1 MKAKA
6 LVKNVRGTKQ
16 GNGEEGRGRK
26 GGHPSR
32 SFALR
37 KSVSHK
43 SSTTKSASRKSS
55 PGTSS
60 SKRLSANGQVAG
72 DLERERK
79 LHAETRRKLKHA
91 RAELHRQTGEC
102 DELRQRFE
110 AAFRGAQIHA
120 FSQDRDL
127 RYLWVSGPHGDEAA
141 TRMVGKTD
149 EELWSSPELQA
160 AMTVKRRVLETGR
173 SEDCEVSFITPE
185 RRALLALHIDP
196 VFAADQ
202 SVKGILCTAV
212 DISRIRSME
221 SEQRQLNEE
230 LATAVQ
236 RYEFGLRGSNVTVF
250 TQDTD
255 LRYTAVSKPL
265 FGRDAAELQGK
276 TDEELLSGAHAAVIV
291 ALKRE
296 VLKKGV
302 PLNTESRV
310 DAGGKSLWYDFHIE
324 PMRDVSGT
332 LIGLTG
338 AAIDITE
345 RKEAEAHLRLLM
357 RELTHRSK
365 NLLAVI
371 QAMARQTAR
380 HSGSIA
386 AFLDRFSARVQA
398 LARSHDLLVAE
409 GWHGASLN
417 ELVRSQLAHYID
429 GESDQVSIDGPDI
442 QLTPEATQSLGL
454 ALHELVT
461 NAAKHGALSRLTGRV
476 EVTWQPIPR
485 DGGVELVWR
494 ETKGPKVSEP
504 KRRGFGSVVIEH
516 NLARALDAE
525 VSMDFAP
532 DGLTCRVA
540 VPQTQ
545 IAGRP

>member
-1 MKAKA
+1 
-6 LVKNVRGTKQ
+6 
-16 GNGEEGRGRK
+16 
-26 GGHPSR
+26 
-32 SFALR
+32 
-37 KSVSHK
+37 
-43 SSTTKSASRKSS
+43 
-55 PGTSS
+55 
-60 SKRLSANGQVAG
+60 
-72 DLERERK
+72 
-79 LHAETRRKLKHA
+79 
-91 RAELHRQTGEC
+91 
-102 DELRQRFE
+102 
-110 AAFRGAQIHA
+110 
-120 FSQDRDL
+120 
-127 RYLWVSGPHGDEAA
+127 
-141 TRMVGKTD
+141 MVGKTD

-160 AMTVKRRVLETGR
+160 AVTIKRRVLETGKPK
-173 SEDCEVSFITPE
+173 DCEVSFITPE
-185 RRALLALHIDP
+185 RRALFALHIDP
-196 VFAADQ
+196 VFAADR

-265 FGRDAAELQGK
+265 FGRDAAELHGK
-276 TDEELLSGAHAAVIV
+276 TDEDLLSGAHADAIF
-291 ALKRE
+291 ALKRQ
-296 VLKKGV
+296 VLEQGV
-302 PLNTESRV
+302 PLNAESRI
-310 DAGGKSLWYDFHIE
+310 DRGDKSLWYDFHIE

-338 AAIDITE
+338 AAVDITE

-386 AFLDRFSARVQA
+386 TFLERFSARVQA

-417 ELVRSQLAHYID
+417 DLVRSQLAHYID
-429 GESDQVSIDGPDI
+429 GESNQVSIDGPEV

-461 NAAKHGALSRLTGRV
+461 NAAKHGALSKMAGHV
-476 EVTWQPIPR
+476 EVTWKALTR
-485 DGGVELVWR
+485 DGGIELLWR

-516 NLARALDAE
+516 NLARALNAD
-525 VSMDFAP
+525 VSLDFAP
-532 DGLTCRVA
+532 SGLICRVA

-545 IAGRP
+545 IAGRS

>member
-1 MKAKA
+1 
-6 LVKNVRGTKQ
+6 
-16 GNGEEGRGRK
+16 
-26 GGHPSR
+26 
-32 SFALR
+32 
-37 KSVSHK
+37 
-43 SSTTKSASRKSS
+43 
-55 PGTSS
+55 
-60 SKRLSANGQVAG
+60 
-72 DLERERK
+72 
-79 LHAETRRKLKHA
+79 
-91 RAELHRQTGEC
+91 
-102 DELRQRFE
+102 
-110 AAFRGAQIHA
+110 
-120 FSQDRDL
+120 
-127 RYLWVSGPHGDEAA
+127 
-141 TRMVGKTD
+141 MVGKTD
-149 EELWSSPELQA
+149 EELWSSPELQGA
-160 AMTVKRRVLETGR
+160 TTVKRRVLETGVA
-173 SEDCEVSFITPE
+173 EDCEVSFITPD
-185 RRALLALHIDP
+185 RRALFALHIDP
-196 VFAADQ
+196 VLADDR

-212 DISRIRSME
+212 DISRIRPTE

-255 LRYTAVSKPL
+255 LRYTAVSKQM
-265 FGRDAAELQGK
+265 FGRDGAELQGK
-276 TDEELLSGAHAAVIV
+276 TDEELLSGAHADAIL

-296 VLKKGV
+296 VLEKGI
-302 PLNTESRV
+302 PLNAEARV
-310 DAGGKSLWYDFHIE
+310 DTGQKSLWYDFHIE
-324 PMRDVSGT
+324 PMRDVSGR

-338 AAIDITE
+338 AAVDITE

-386 AFLDRFSARVQA
+386 TFLERFSARVQA

-417 ELVRSQLAHYID
+417 DLVRSQLAHYLD
-429 GESDQVSIDGPDI
+429 GDSNQVSIDGPDI
-442 QLTPEATQSLGL
+442 QLKPEATQSLGL
-454 ALHELVT
+454 ALHELVS
-461 NAAKHGALSRLTGRV
+461 NAAKHGALSKLTGRV
-476 EVTWQPIPR
+476 AVTWQPLPE

-494 ETKGPKVSEP
+494 ETNGPKVTEP

-516 NLARALDAE
+516 NLTRALDAQ
-525 VSMDFAP
+525 VSLDFAP

-545 IAGRP
+545 IVGRF

>member
-1 MKAKA
+1 M
-6 LVKNVRGTKQ
+6 Q
-16 GNGEEGRGRK
+16 
-26 GGHPSR
+26 
-32 SFALR
+32 
-37 KSVSHK
+37 KSK
-43 SSTTKSASRKSS
+43 TAI
-55 PGTSS
+55 SS
-60 SKRLSANGQVAG
+60 SLTAEQLA
-72 DLERERK
+72 RERK
-79 LHAETRRKLKHA
+79 LHAETRRKLKA
-91 RAELHRQTGEC
+91 MRVDLARQTDEC
-102 DELRQRFE
+102 HEIKQRFE
-110 AAFRGAQIHA
+110 AAFRGAQVHS

-127 RYLWVSGPHGDEAA
+127 RYLWVSGPLGEEAA
-141 TRMVGKTD
+141 ARMVGKTD
-149 EELWSSPELQA
+149 EELWPSPELQA
-160 AMTVKRRVLETGR
+160 AVVVKRRVLETGQP
-173 SEDCEVSFITPE
+173 EDCEVSYITPE
-185 RRALLALHIDP
+185 RRALFALHIEP

-202 SVKGILCTAV
+202 SVNGILCTAV

-255 LRYTAVSKPL
+255 LRYTSVSKPM
-265 FGRDAAELQGK
+265 FNRDVSELQGE
-276 TDEELLSGAHAAVIV
+276 TDDDLLLGPHADAIL

-296 VLKKGV
+296 VLEKGV
-302 PLNTESRV
+302 PLNAESRI
-310 DAGGKSLWYDFHIE
+310 DSGDKSLWYDFHIE
-324 PMRDVSGT
+324 PMRDVSGS

-338 AAIDITE
+338 AAVDITE

-380 HSGSIA
+380 HSGNIA
-386 AFLDRFSARVQA
+386 TFLERFSARVQA

-417 ELVRSQLAHYID
+417 DLVRSQLAHYID
-429 GESDQVSIDGPDI
+429 GESNQISIGGPDI

-461 NAAKHGALSRLTGRV
+461 NAAKHGALSKLAGHV
-476 EVTWQPIPR
+476 QVTWRPLSD
-485 DGGVELVWR
+485 DGGVELMWR
-494 ETKGPKVSEP
+494 ETKGPKVNAP
-504 KRRGFGSVVIEH
+504 KHRGFGSMVIEH
-516 NLARALDAE
+516 NLARALDAN
-525 VSMDFAP
+525 VSLEFAEE
-532 DGLTCRVA
+532 GLTCRVA

-545 IAGRP
+545 LASRT

>member
-1 MKAKA
+1 MRAKA
-6 LVKNVRGTKQ
+6 LVKNVRGTRQ
-16 GNGEEGRGRK
+16 GSGEERRGRK
-26 GGHPSR
+26 GAGHPSR
-32 SFALR
+32 TLALR
-37 KSVSHK
+37 KSASHK
-43 SSTTKSASRKSS
+43 SATGKLPSGKLN
-55 PGTSS
+55 
-60 SKRLSANGQVAG
+60 SKRLSANGQLA
-72 DLERERK
+72 DRLEREQK

-91 RAELHRQTGEC
+91 RAALHRQTGEC
-102 DELRQRFE
+102 NELKERFE

-127 RYLWVSGPHGDEAA
+127 RYLWVSGPHGEEAA
-141 TRMVGKTD
+141 ARMVGKTD
-149 EELWSSPELQA
+149 EELWPSPELQTA
-160 AMTVKRRVLETGR
+160 VAVKRRVLETGK

-185 RRALLALHIDP
+185 RRALFALHIDP
-196 VFAADQ
+196 IFAVDR

-236 RYEFGLRGSNVTVF
+236 RYELGLRGSNVTVF

-255 LRYTAVSKPL
+255 LRYTSVSKPL
-265 FGRDAAELQGK
+265 FGRDAAELQGR
-276 TDEELLSGAHAAVIV
+276 TDKELLSGSHADAIL
-291 ALKRE
+291 ALKRD
-296 VLKKGV
+296 VLEKGV
-302 PLNTESRV
+302 PLNAESRIGS
-310 DAGGKSLWYDFHIE
+310 GGKSLWYDFHIE

-338 AAIDITE
+338 AAVDITE

-386 AFLDRFSARVQA
+386 TFLDRFSARVQA

-417 ELVRSQLAHYID
+417 DLVRSQLAHYID
-429 GESDQVSIDGPDI
+429 GESNQVSIDGPDI

-461 NAAKHGALSRLTGRV
+461 NAAKHGSLSRLTGRV
-476 EVTWQPIPR
+476 EVTWQSLST

-494 ETKGPKVSEP
+494 ETRGPKVNEP
-504 KRRGFGSVVIEH
+504 KRRGFGSMAIEH
-516 NLARALDAE
+516 NLVRALEAD
-525 VSMDFAP
+525 VSLDFAP
-532 DGLTCRVA
+532 GGLTCRVA

-545 IAGRP
+545 IAGRS

>member
-1 MKAKA
+1 M
-6 LVKNVRGTKQ
+6 
-16 GNGEEGRGRK
+16 
-26 GGHPSR
+26 
-32 SFALR
+32 LR
-37 KSVSHK
+37 KSTPRKLVSRAPGVKKHPIGK
-43 SSTTKSASRKSS
+43 SN
-55 PGTSS
+55 
-60 SKRLSANGQVAG
+60 SKRLSASVRTA
-72 DLERERK
+72 DDFDRERK
-79 LHAETRRKLKHA
+79 LHAETRYKLKRA
-91 RAELHRQTGEC
+91 RAALHRQTGEC
-102 DELRQRFE
+102 NELKERFE

-120 FSQDRDL
+120 FSQDQHL
-127 RYLWVSGPHGDEAA
+127 RYLWISGPHGEEAA
-141 TRMVGKTD
+141 ARMVGKTD
-149 EELWSSPELQA
+149 EELWPSPELQA
-160 AMTVKRRVLETGR
+160 AITIKRRVLETGK

-185 RRALLALHIDP
+185 RRALFALHIDP
-196 VFAADQ
+196 VFAVDR

-236 RYEFGLRGSNVTVF
+236 RYELGLRGSNVTVF

-265 FGRDAAELQGK
+265 FGRDAAELQGR
-276 TDEELLSGAHAAVIV
+276 TDEELLSGAHGAAIF

-296 VLKKGV
+296 VLDKGV
-302 PLNTESRV
+302 PLNAESRI
-310 DAGGKSLWYDFHIE
+310 DAGDKSLWYDFHIE

-338 AAIDITE
+338 AAVDITE

-386 AFLDRFSARVQA
+386 TFLDRFSARVQA

-417 ELVRSQLAHYID
+417 DLVRSQLAHYID
-429 GESDQVSIDGPDI
+429 GESNQVLIDGPDV

-461 NAAKHGALSRLTGRV
+461 NAAKHGALSKLTGRV
-476 EVTWQPIPR
+476 EVTWRPLAGN
-485 DGGVELVWR
+485 GGVELLWR

-516 NLARALDAE
+516 NLVRALDAE
-525 VSMDFAP
+525 VSLDFAP
-532 DGLTCRVA
+532 DGLTCRIA
-540 VPQTQ
+540 VPSKQ
-545 IAGRP
+545 IAGRS

>member
-6 LVKNVRGTKQ
+6 LVKNVRGTRQDSAKD
-16 GNGEEGRGRK
+16 GSEGKGE
-26 GGHPSR
+26 HPFQAADLRDSAPD
-32 SFALR
+32 ALEEEQ
-37 KSVSHK
+37 
-43 SSTTKSASRKSS
+43 
-55 PGTSS
+55 
-60 SKRLSANGQVAG
+60 KR
-72 DLERERK
+72 
-79 LHAETRRKLKHA
+79 HAETRRKLEETG
-91 RAELHRQTGEC
+91 AELQLRTEEC
-102 DELRQRFE
+102 DELKERYE

-127 RYLWVSGPHGDEAA
+127 RYLWVSGPHGEEGSA
-141 TRMVGKTD
+141 RMVGKTD
-149 EELWSSPELQA
+149 EELWPSPELQA
-160 AMTVKRRVLETGR
+160 AITTKRRVLETGKP
-173 SEDCEVSFITPE
+173 EDCEVSFITPE
-185 RRALLALHIDP
+185 RRALFALHIDP
-196 VFAADQ
+196 IFAADG

-276 TDEELLSGAHAAVIV
+276 TDDELLSGAHADAIC
-291 ALKRE
+291 ALKRQ
-296 VLKKGV
+296 VLELGV
-302 PLNTESRV
+302 PMNAESRI
-310 DAGGKSLWYDFHIE
+310 DSGDQSLWYDFHIE

-338 AAIDITE
+338 AAVDITE

-386 AFLDRFSARVQA
+386 TFLDRFSARVQA

-417 ELVRSQLAHYID
+417 DLVRSQLAHYID
-429 GESDQVSIDGPDI
+429 GESNQVSIDGPDV

-461 NAAKHGALSRLTGRV
+461 NAAKHGALSKLTGHV
-476 EVTWQPIPR
+476 EVTWQPLTH
-485 DGGVELVWR
+485 DGGVELLWR

-516 NLARALDAE
+516 NLSRALNAD
-525 VSMDFAP
+525 VSLDFAP
-532 DGLTCRVA
+532 GGLTCRVA

-545 IAGRP
+545 IASRP

>member
-1 MKAKA
+1 
-6 LVKNVRGTKQ
+6 
-16 GNGEEGRGRK
+16 
-26 GGHPSR
+26 
-32 SFALR
+32 
-37 KSVSHK
+37 
-43 SSTTKSASRKSS
+43 
-55 PGTSS
+55 
-60 SKRLSANGQVAG
+60 
-72 DLERERK
+72 
-79 LHAETRRKLKHA
+79 
-91 RAELHRQTGEC
+91 
-102 DELRQRFE
+102 
-110 AAFRGAQIHA
+110 
-120 FSQDRDL
+120 
-127 RYLWVSGPHGDEAA
+127 
-141 TRMVGKTD
+141 MVGKTD

-196 VFAADQ
+196 VFATDQ

-212 DISRIRSME
+212 DISRLRSME

-265 FGRDAAELQGK
+265 FGLDASDLQGR

-302 PLNTESRV
+302 PLNAESRI